1 MQKKRIKDFN
11 SFVNESYHNDIDE
24 GIFSTIKKYGK
35 IVVDWSYQLLKN
47 IIDGLVAPIPYG
59 PKKGLPTI
67 MLFIPGPEGTL
78 YEQMLKYQKGVN
90 PISNR
95 SPIVRESEENSKF
108 DLKFSGSSNGSDSMG
123 DYGNEKPTQRT
134 FSVEDE
140 DEDIKSSDSKNSII
154 ESYDKKSRGINSK
167 NVFIQSSS
175 DKSKIESVASAGDEL
190 SLPVLYMELKYIKSS
205 DLFKDS
211 DVNISNILPP
221 DNGKKDR
228 GGIIFL
234 ESLDQAEKNI
244 SDYFVKLSREGF
256 SEGYR
261 LPSKWIIVASGKNPD
276 ILGDLS
282 GFNVKNK

>member
-11 SFVNESYHNDIDE
+11 SFVNESYHNNIDE
-24 GIFSTIKKYGK
+24 GLFSTIKKYGK

-67 MLFIPGPEGTL
+67 MLFIPGSEGTL
-78 YEQMLKYQKGVN
+78 YDQMLKYQNGVD

-95 SPIVRESEENSKF
+95 SPIVRESEGNSNF
-108 DLKFSGSSNGSDSMG
+108 DLKFSGSSNDSDTMG
-123 DYGNEKPTQRT
+123 DYEDRKSTHGT
-134 FSVEDE
+134 FSLEDD
-140 DEDIKSSDSKNSII
+140 DEDIKSTDFKNSII

-167 NVFIQSSS
+167 NVFIQSAG
-175 DKSKIESVASAGDEL
+175 DKLKMESVASAGDEL

-211 DVNISNILPP
+211 DVNISNVLPP

-234 ESLDQAEKNI
+234 ENLDQAEKNI

-256 SEGYR
+256 TEGYR

-276 ILGDLS
+276 IIGDLS
-282 GFNVKNK
+282 GFNIKNK